1 MKKFIF
7 LAYMIFSALTFGKQ
21 VEIEFHFDVDS
32 GLIYYSNAD
41 IDSIGNLT
49 TVNFNKKDV
58 KINLKN
64 GIYLF
69 GFFDGKDKYLF
80 KKFYITDN
88 RDFKISFIP
97 KKSIFVEGIISEKKS
112 PLKNVKITFADS
124 MGREYSAVSS
134 ADGRYSISLPP
145 EKYTLMS
152 SQFGYETV
160 KNENFDFS
168 EPDKSYTIPVSMEK
182 SPGKIKGKVLGDNGL
197 PIPDAKILVSN
208 NKVDQIFQS
217 DKSGNFTIFLTEGI
231 TSMKI
236 SKEGYNSKGFISSFS
251 RNDTV
256 SLHVF
261 TLDKKTYFISGT
273 AADEILP
280 LRDQEVYLFSQNG
293 ALLDKAVTNE
303 NGNFKFLNISRD
315 NIYIYI
321 PETETHEE
329 YKSDI
334 LKLEKSISNKI
345 ISIPKK

>member
-1 MKKFIF
+1 MR
-7 LAYMIFSALTFGKQ
+7 S
-21 VEIEFHFDVDS
+21 
-32 GLIYYSNAD
+32 
-41 IDSIGNLT
+41 
-49 TVNFNKKDV
+49 
-58 KINLKN
+58 
-64 GIYLF
+64 
-69 GFFDGKDKYLF
+69 
-80 KKFYITDN
+80 
-88 RDFKISFIP
+88 
-97 KKSIFVEGIISEKKS
+97 
-112 PLKNVKITFADS
+112 
-124 MGREYSAVSS
+124 
-134 ADGRYSISLPP
+134 
-145 EKYTLMS
+145 
-152 SQFGYETV
+152 
-160 KNENFDFS
+160 FDFS